1 MVYSIFRNNLK
12 QSDMSKAIDPSNL
25 DTSIAP
31 EQDFYHYANGGWLK
45 KHPIPDEFSR
55 YGTFDKLRE
64 DNREI
69 VRSIIEEVSAIAKN
83 HNNDREQTAG
93 KGSAAHH
100 IAMLV
105 GDFYRLGMD
114 TDKINA
120 DGMQPIEK
128 ELQRID
134 SLLSADRVPEL
145 ITSMY
150 ARSIPTVFYL
160 YPSPDREDSEQIIAH
175 LHQGGMGLSD
185 VDYYRNRDKRSE
197 EIRSEYLAY
206 IAQMFVLTGVDP
218 QEAEKFAAIVLSM
231 ESRLA
236 HAGMTRLEQRDPHKT
251 LNKRMITDLE
261 EHYGSFGWKQFFLSL
276 NIPVKAQLN
285 IGQPDFFAAFNSMLS
300 DTDIEDWKVYLKWRV
315 INSAANLLSEE
326 FETAK
331 FEFYGKFLSGKKTM
345 QPRWKRVTGAT
356 EDALGEAI
364 GRLFADK
371 YFPPEAKQ
379 RMLDLVENLRIAL
392 RERISGLPWMS
403 ETTKVKAL
411 EKLERI
417 RVKIGYPDKWRSYE
431 DLELKN
437 QSYYENYR
445 AAAVFNLEY
454 ELNKIGKPADKDEW
468 HMTPQTVNAYYH
480 PLMNEIVFPAGILQ
494 PPFFHKDADDAVNYG
509 AIGVVIGHEMTHGF
523 DDQGRKFD
531 KDGNL
536 NDWWTE
542 ADAAHFEQRS
552 KVLEEQFNR
561 IRITGDLYADGK
573 LSLGENIADLG
584 GVNIAYHALQ
594 KAWESAPPAK
604 EIDGFTPA
612 QRFFLAYAHV
622 WANNIREKEM
632 IRLTKEDVHSLGIN
646 RVNGPLPN
654 VEAFHRAFGVQTGQP
669 MYLPQEQRADIW

>member
-1 MVYSIFRNNLK
+1 
-12 QSDMSKAIDPSNL
+12 MSRVIDSTNL
-25 DTSIAP
+25 DRSVAP
-31 EQDFYHYANGGWLK
+31 EQDFYHFANGGWLK

-69 VRSIIEEVSAIAKN
+69 VRTIIEEVSALAKPQN
-83 HNNDREQTAG
+83 SQE
-93 KGSAAHH
+93 GSATGQNPVADH
-100 IAMLV
+100 IAALV

-114 TDKINA
+114 TVKINA
-120 DGMQPIEK
+120 EGIQPIK
-128 ELQRID
+128 TELERID
-134 SLLSADRVPEL
+134 RMRSADEIPEL
-145 ITSMY
+145 VTSLY
-150 ARSIPTVFYL
+150 LKSVPTVFYL
-160 YPSPDREDSEQIIAH
+160 YPSPDREDSEQIIAN
-175 LHQGGMGLSD
+175 LHQGGMGLGD
-185 VDYYRNRDKRSE
+185 VDYYRNKDKRSE
-197 EIRSEYLAY
+197 EIRSEYCVY
-206 IAQMFVLTGVDP
+206 IARMFALTGVDP
-218 QEAEKFAAIVLSM
+218 ATSEKHAAIILAM

-251 LNKRMITDLE
+251 FNKRMITDLE
-261 EHYGSFGWKQFFLSL
+261 EAYPGFNWQAFFSSL
-276 NIPVKAQLN
+276 RVDVGTHLN
-285 IGQPDFFAAFNSMLS
+285 VGQPGFFNTFSSMLA
-300 DTDIEDWKVYLKWRV
+300 DTGLEDWKVFLKWRV
-315 INSAANLLSEE
+315 INSAANLLSEA
-326 FETAK
+326 FETAR
-331 FEFYGKFLSGKKTM
+331 FDFYGKFLSGKKTM
-345 QPRWKRVTGAT
+345 QPRWKRVTSAT

-364 GRLFADK
+364 GRLFADQ

-392 RERISGLPWMS
+392 RERISSLSWMS
-403 ETTKVKAL
+403 EATKVKAL

-431 DLELKN
+431 NLHLN
-437 QSYYENYR
+437 NRSYYENYQ
-445 AAAVFNLEY
+445 AAAVFNLQY
-454 ELNKIGKPADKDEW
+454 EFDKIGKPADKDEW

-531 KDGNL
+531 KEGNL
-536 NDWWTE
+536 NDWWSE
-542 ADAAHFEQRS
+542 SDAANFEKRAR
-552 KVLEEQFNR
+552 VLEDQFNK
-561 IRITGDLYADGK
+561 IKVIDDLYADGK

-584 GVNIAYHALQ
+584 GVNIAFHALQ
-594 KAWESAPPAK
+594 KAWESAPPEK

-632 IRLTKEDVHSLGIN
+632 IRLTREDVHSLGIN

-654 VEAFHRAFGVQTGQP
+654 VEAFHHAFGIRPGDK
-669 MYLPQEQRADIW
+669 MFLPRAQRADIW